1 MKRKTATPT
10 KKRTVKKKTVSPP
23 KVVKEDNSI
32 PSVPFHEAFPV
43 TLEHKDNKE
52 SKKCY
57 FVCQE
62 HCDSYIKRY
71 KLKKGSYKIS
81 ETQPRNE
88 EEA

>member
-1 MKRKTATPT
+1 MKRKSSAPV

-23 KVVKEDNSI
+23 KVVKEDLSI
-32 PSVPFHEAFPV
+32 STPPFHEAFPV

-62 HCDSYIKRY
+62 HCDSYLKRY
-71 KLKKGSYKIS
+71 KLKKGTYKIS
-81 ETQPRNE
+81 QTQPRNE

>member
-1 MKRKTATPT
+1 MKRKSSTP
-10 KKRTVKKKTVSPP
+10 VKKKTVSPP
-23 KVVKEDNSI
+23 KVVKKEDILIST
-32 PSVPFHEAFPV
+32 PPFHEAFPV

-62 HCDSYIKRY
+62 HCDSYIKRH
-71 KLKKGSYKIS
+71 KLKKGKYKIS
-81 ETQPRNE
+81 KTQPKNE

>member
-1 MKRKTATPT
+1 MKRKSSTPV

-23 KVVKEDNSI
+23 KVVKENTLI
-32 PSVPFHEAFPV
+32 TTPSFHEAFPV

-71 KLKKGSYKIS
+71 KLKKGTYKIS
-81 ETQPRNE
+81 QTQPRNDDD
-88 EEA
+88 

>member
-1 MKRKTATPT
+1 MKRKSSAPV

-23 KVVKEDNSI
+23 KVVKEDLSI
-32 PSVPFHEAFPV
+32 STPPFHEAFPV
-43 TLEHKDNKE
+43 TLDHKDNKE

-71 KLKKGSYKIS
+71 KLKKGTYKIS
-81 ETQPRNE
+81 QTQPRNE